1 MDEKNTPQEEPK
13 KTAQDEADEQKRVA
27 DTHKRAGAAELKAAR
42 DAEEASKQRAKT
54 AVRDG
59 VLKFGIGKIAAIL
72 VALVAVVCVAVFA
85 VKPSME
91 SANTASTVLTETELE
106 KTVSVSKL
114 ATARCVYKGIAA
126 KTDESGSTL
135 YHVYYESSVTAGIDM
150 GDITFKVDEE
160 AKTVTPILPEPTINT
175 PEIDTSSLDFFEAN
189 ASADMKDAIALCRQ
203 DALEKVSADAAIK
216 ESATENLR
224 STVEA
229 LTKSLLESKGYTLSW
244 DEPVAE
250 EAADAQE

>member
-1 MDEKNTPQEEPK
+1 MDENNEPQEEPH

-27 DTHKRAGAAELKAAR
+27 DTHKKAEAAELRAAK
-42 DAEEASKQRAKT
+42 DAEEANKQRART
-54 AVRDG
+54 ATREA
-59 VLKFGIGKIAAIL
+59 VLKFGVGKIAAIL
-72 VALVAVVCVAVFA
+72 VALVAVACVGVFV

-91 SANTASTVLTETELE
+91 SANTASTILTETELE

-126 KTDESGSTL
+126 KTDDSGNVS

-150 GDITFKVDEE
+150 GDITFKIDEE

-189 ASADMKDAIALCRQ
+189 AEADVKGAIALCRQ

-244 DEPVAE
+244 DAPEAE
-250 EAADAQE
+250 EATDAQQ